1 MENEPT
7 IIEEYWDTQP
17 FKDYVAYVS
26 LSSNVIAQWLEE
38 AGVGEKWEE
47 QVQAMRQQGYL
58 SGENTTYNPDLS

>member
-38 AGVGEKWEE
+38 AGVAKKWDE
-47 QVQAMRQQGYL
+47 QMQAMRQQGQL
-58 SGENTTYNPDLS
+58 TGDNTTYDKDMY